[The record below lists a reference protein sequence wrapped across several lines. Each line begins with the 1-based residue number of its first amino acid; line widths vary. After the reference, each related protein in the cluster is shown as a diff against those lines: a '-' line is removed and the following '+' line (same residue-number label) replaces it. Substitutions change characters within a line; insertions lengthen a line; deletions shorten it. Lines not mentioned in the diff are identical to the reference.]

1 MSGDGMSTFIDA
13 LTSASSTTSITSAN
27 LWTEATAAAGLIAVV
42 VLFAFGYNIVRKV
55 TKGAAKGKVR
65 F

>member
-1 MSGDGMSTFIDA
+1 MSGDGMSSFVTA
-13 LTSASSTTSITSAN
+13 LTDASTGITSSN
-27 LWTEATAAAGLIAVV
+27 LWGEATAAAGLIAVV

>member
-1 MSGDGMSTFIDA
+1 MSGFISA
-13 LTSASSTTSITSAN
+13 LQASSGGLTSEN
-27 LWTEATAAAGLIAVV
+27 LWSEASAVAGLIAAVV
-42 VLFAFGYNIVRKV
+42 IFAFGYNIVRKV

>member
-1 MSGDGMSTFIDA
+1 MSGDMASFISA
-13 LTSASSTTSITSAN
+13 LTASSGGLTSAN
-27 LWTEATAAAGLIAVV
+27 LWTEAGAAATLIASIVI
-42 VLFAFGYNIVRKV
+42 FAFGYNIVRRV

>member
-1 MSGDGMSTFIDA
+1 MSGDGMASFISA
-13 LTSASSTTSITSAN
+13 LTAAEGGLTSAN
-27 LWTEATAAAGLIAVV
+27 MWTEATAAAGLIATVV
-42 VLFAFGYNIVRKV
+42 IFAFGFNIVRRV

>member
-1 MSGDGMSTFIDA
+1 MSGFISA
-13 LTSASSTTSITSAN
+13 LTASSGGLTSAN
-27 LWTEATAAAGLIAVV
+27 LWTEASSAATLIAAIVI
-42 VLFAFGYNIVRKV
+42 FAFGYNIVRKV

>member
-1 MSGDGMSTFIDA
+1 MSGDSMSGFISA
-13 LTSASSTTSITSAN
+13 LTASTGGLTSAN
-27 LWTEATAAAGLIAVV
+27 LWSEASAAATLIAAIVI
-42 VLFAFGYNIVRKV
+42 FAFGYNIVRKV